1 MSFSLCGL
9 IRKVGIKRLQGDLD
23 GISNQNQNQIR
34 NNNNNSKFNEG
45 FGQESIEE
53 MKKFLHFLKEAKV
66 HGYDY

>member
-23 GISNQNQNQIR
+23 GISNQNQNQTRI
-34 NNNNNSKFNEG
+34 NSNFNEG
-45 FGQESIEE
+45 FDQESIDE

>member
-9 IRKVGIKRLQGDLD
+9 IRKVGIKRLQGDLN

-34 NNNNNSKFNEG
+34 NNSNFNEG
-45 FGQESIEE
+45 FEQESIEE
-53 MKKFLHFLKEAKV
+53 LKKFLHFLKEAKV

>member
-1 MSFSLCGL
+1 MCFSLCGL

-23 GISNQNQNQIR
+23 GISNQNQNQTRI
-34 NNNNNSKFNEG
+34 NSNFNEG
-45 FGQESIEE
+45 FDQESIDE